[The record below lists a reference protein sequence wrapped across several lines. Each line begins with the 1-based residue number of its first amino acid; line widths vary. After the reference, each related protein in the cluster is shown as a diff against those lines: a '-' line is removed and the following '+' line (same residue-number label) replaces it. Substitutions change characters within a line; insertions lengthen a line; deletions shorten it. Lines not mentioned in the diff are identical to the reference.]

1 MPAQQRPTVPTQ
13 TIDFNAYISNVRRV
27 YNKYSGG
34 SSRQEYDKA
43 SDAIDEIEAIVKT
56 IRAQSNKVSFAG
68 KQDAISAIADIAWVM
83 LEEGGSEL
91 ASEIQKSF
99 YWGSIGDAVEGIVDS
114 LSPEEIAILQED
126 GELMKQLLE
135 LSQGAAAEHAI
146 DIGLDKTL
154 AKRQQRG
161 TLIPS

>member
-1 MPAQQRPTVPTQ
+1 M
-13 TIDFNAYISNVRRV
+13 RRV

-56 IRAQSNKVSFAG
+56 IRAQFNKVSFAG